1 MDADLQHP
9 PRLVPCPIGQVA
21 VTAAVGADANA
32 GLFFFIIPRQVPPEI
47 FEPMRA
53 QLGVAL
59 RVLDAVVAEPPAA
72 SVVPLGEELQPSI
85 LIVPFELPAWLAC
98 GLRSVELS

>member
-59 RVLDAVVAEPPAA
+59 RVLDAVV